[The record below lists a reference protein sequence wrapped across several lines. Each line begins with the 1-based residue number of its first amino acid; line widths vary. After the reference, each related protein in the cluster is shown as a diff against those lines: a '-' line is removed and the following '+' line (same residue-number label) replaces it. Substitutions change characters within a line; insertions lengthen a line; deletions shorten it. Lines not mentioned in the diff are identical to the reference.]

1 MCVNK
6 WQMKKC
12 GIFIYVRLVVGRI
25 TGGYIRARRALLE
38 KHPVDI
44 ADMATAGLSTDRE

>member
-1 MCVNK
+1 MCINK
-6 WQMKKC
+6 RRMKKC
-12 GIFIYVRLVVGRI
+12 RIFIYVRLVVGRV
-25 TGGYIRARRALLE
+25 TGGYVRARRALLE